1 MTRKIYHI
9 ALFVIFIIHIS
20 GCFLEM
26 GQMVISKPDE
36 YRYVYETK
44 EAVALRA
51 IAGVIKEKNIGSNV
65 AIDYQKLQVDS
76 DYVYADSW
84 RTKAQA
90 RVKAL
95 NWKESEVVLAVTT
108 EKKNGKNWEMRRL
121 LQKEQYD
128 NLFDVIDLRIYE
140 EMSRI
145 N

>member
-1 MTRKIYHI
+1 
-9 ALFVIFIIHIS
+9 
-20 GCFLEM
+20 
-26 GQMVISKPDE
+26 MVISKPDE